1 MLTTLIL
8 LGLLAACWWHSP
20 DLVSAAVA
28 TQEPSREGVEF
39 FESKIRPVLAEQCYM
54 CHSAKSKKPQGGL
67 VLDTRDGMLK
77 GGASGVP
84 AVVPGEP
91 EKSLLMKAIRHE
103 DAKLQMPPGGQLTA
117 EQMKDFEA
125 WIKMGAPDPRTLQA
139 SAETPWPADDLK
151 VARAFWSLQP
161 IKDPPAPSVKDTR
174 WAKSAIDRF
183 ILAGLEKKNLRPV
196 RDADKRTLI
205 RRATFD
211 LIGLPPAPVD
221 VEVFL
226 QDRSPTAFE
235 KVIDRLLASTHYGE
249 RWGRH
254 WLDVARYADT
264 SGCNSDFPVPSA
276 YKYRN
281 YVIKSFNDDKPYDQ
295 FVREQIAGD
304 LLKSSSEAERQER
317 VVATGYLALARRFGS
332 RNNEFHLTIDDTID
346 NVGKSVLG
354 LSVSCARCHDHKFD
368 PIPTKD
374 YYALY
379 GIFNSTRYA
388 FPGTEIYRHTKDF
401 IPLAPSDEGAK
412 LVKWQ
417 TELAGLDDRLEN
429 LNVERAALE
438 RKAKSVKASAEKAA
452 VTDTGKND
460 NKESNKQGA
469 EIKVQKDGEKKDN
482 RESKDG
488 ANTTT
493 RTLTDVKGELA
504 EVKARIAEMENQPPN
519 VEKAYAVTDGAGADA
534 RIHGKGDPKSKG
546 DEAPRAF
553 LQVLGGQRLPDKHSG
568 SGRLEL
574 AHWLTDPKSPLTA
587 RVMVNRIWQHHFGKG
602 IVQTANDFGVRGK
615 APTHPEL
622 LDYLA
627 SRFIESKWS
636 VKKMHRLM
644 MLSRAYQLSSVDDP
658 RHAAVDVNNDLL
670 WKFSRRRLDAEEV
683 RDAMLAVSGTLDKS
697 EAGAHPFPPESAWR
711 YTQHKPFVAN
721 YDSNYDSDRRSVYL
735 MQQRIR
741 KQPFLEVF
749 DGADTN
755 ATTAERPISTTPI
768 QALFMMNDPFTHRQ
782 ADSFAVRVGMAFAA
796 EMERIDYAYRLV
808 FGRPATLVEI
818 RLGATYLRQ
827 IRAEMKN
834 TGLPADQQGRAAL
847 ASYARV
853 LLSSNEFMFI
863 D

>member
-1 MLTTLIL
+1 MKLRIKKLAALVL
-8 LGLLAACWWHSP
+8 LGFFAACWWRSS
-20 DLVSAAVA
+20 DVAFAVVS
-28 TQEPSREGVEF
+28 TQEPSREGVAF

-67 VLDTRDGMLK
+67 VLDTRDGVRK

-84 AVVPGEP
+84 AVVTGEP
-91 EKSLLMKAIRHE
+91 EKSLLLKAIRHE
-103 DAKLQMPPGGQLTA
+103 DAKLQMPPGGQLTP
-117 EQMKDFEA
+117 EQIKDFEA
-125 WIKMGAPDPRTLQA
+125 WIKMGAPDPRTQQA
-139 SAETPWPADDLK
+139 AAETPWPADDLK
-151 VARAFWSLQP
+151 EARAFWSLQT
-161 IKDPPAPSVKDTR
+161 IKDPPAPLVKDTR

-221 VEVFL
+221 VEAFL

-304 LLKSSSEAERQER
+304 LLQSSSEAERQER
-317 VVATGYLALARRFGS
+317 IVATGYLALARRFGS

-368 PIPTKD
+368 PIPTRD

-401 IPLAPSDEGAK
+401 VPLAASDEGTK
-412 LVKWQ
+412 LIKWQ

-452 VTDTGKND
+452 VKDTGKND
-460 NKESNKQGA
+460 NQESNKLDA

-488 ANTTT
+488 ANTTA
-493 RTLTDVKGELA
+493 RTLTDVKAELA
-504 EVKARIAEMENQPPN
+504 EVKAKIAEMENQPPN
-519 VEKAYAVTDGAGADA
+519 VEKAYAVTEGAGA
-534 RIHGKGDPKSKG
+534 
-546 DEAPRAF
+546 
-553 LQVLGGQRLPDKHSG
+553 
-568 SGRLEL
+568 
-574 AHWLTDPKSPLTA
+574 
-587 RVMVNRIWQHHFGKG
+587 
-602 IVQTANDFGVRGK
+602 
-615 APTHPEL
+615 
-622 LDYLA
+622 
-627 SRFIESKWS
+627 
-636 VKKMHRLM
+636 
-644 MLSRAYQLSSVDDP
+644 
-658 RHAAVDVNNDLL
+658 
-670 WKFSRRRLDAEEV
+670 
-683 RDAMLAVSGTLDKS
+683 
-697 EAGAHPFPPESAWR
+697 
-711 YTQHKPFVAN
+711 
-721 YDSNYDSDRRSVYL
+721 
-735 MQQRIR
+735 
-741 KQPFLEVF
+741 
-749 DGADTN
+749 
-755 ATTAERPISTTPI
+755 
-768 QALFMMNDPFTHRQ
+768 
-782 ADSFAVRVGMAFAA
+782 
-796 EMERIDYAYRLV
+796 
-808 FGRPATLVEI
+808 
-818 RLGATYLRQ
+818 
-827 IRAEMKN
+827 
-834 TGLPADQQGRAAL
+834 
-847 ASYARV
+847 
-853 LLSSNEFMFI
+853 
-863 D
+863 